1 MLTRKEYSIHKLMLK
16 IGVMKGEIVMLGL
29 ERGLVK
35 LEPYNDKW
43 SKLFDKERE
52 LLSSQLKDLI
62 VEIEHV
68 GSTSIEGLFAKPIID
83 IAIGVSSL
91 DVIIKLKEKVKE
103 LGYVEGPVSLD
114 GKHVFAK
121 YKEKK
126 ITHFLHVMIYNH
138 NLWVD
143 QISFRDYLRS
153 APDAKIEYIKL
164 KEELANKYPNDVISY
179 TNEKKKF
186 VDDIL
191 KRAKKL

>member
-1 MLTRKEYSIHKLMLK
+1 
-16 IGVMKGEIVMLGL
+16 MLGL

-43 SKLFDKERE
+43 SKLFDEERE
-52 LLSSQLKDLI
+52 LLSSQLKELI
-62 VEIEHV
+62 IAIEHV
-68 GSTSIEGLFAKPIID
+68 GSTSIVGLSAKPIID

-91 DVIIKLKEKVKE
+91 DVIIELKEKVRA
-103 LGYVEGPVSLD
+103 LGYVEVPVVID

-126 ITHFLHVMIYNH
+126 ITHFLHVMIYNQ
-138 NLWVD
+138 NLWLD

-153 APDAKIEYIKL
+153 NLDAKIEYIKL
-164 KEELANKYPNDVISY
+164 KEKLANKYPNNVISY

-186 VDDIL
+186 VDNIL

>member
-1 MLTRKEYSIHKLMLK
+1 
-16 IGVMKGEIVMLGL
+16 MLGL

-35 LEPYNDKW
+35 LEHYNNKW
-43 SKLFDKERE
+43 SKLFDEERE
-52 LLSSQLKDLI
+52 LLSSQLKELI
-62 VEIEHV
+62 IAIEHV

-91 DVIIKLKEKVKE
+91 DVIIELKEIVKA
-103 LGYVEGPVSLD
+103 LGYVEVPVSIE
-114 GKHVFAK
+114 GKHVFAR

-126 ITHFLHVMIYNH
+126 ITHFLHVMIYNQ
-138 NLWVD
+138 NPWID

-153 APDAKIEYIKL
+153 DLDAKIEYIKL
-164 KEELANKYPNDVISY
+164 KEKLANKYPNDVISY

-186 VDDIL
+186 VDHIL

>member
-1 MLTRKEYSIHKLMLK
+1 
-16 IGVMKGEIVMLGL
+16 MLGV

-43 SKLFDKERE
+43 SKLFDEERE
-52 LLSSQLKDLI
+52 LLSSQLKELI
-62 VEIEHV
+62 MAIEHV

-91 DVIIKLKEKVKE
+91 DKVRKIREKIKGI
-103 LGYVEGPVSLD
+103 GYFEVPVSID

-143 QISFRDYLRS
+143 QIFFRDYLRA

-164 KEELANKYPNDVISY
+164 KEELANKYPNDVVSY
-179 TNEKKKF
+179 TNEKKGF
-186 VDDIL
+186 VDNIL
-191 KRAKKL
+191 KRARNKELG

>member
-1 MLTRKEYSIHKLMLK
+1 
-16 IGVMKGEIVMLGL
+16 MLGL

-43 SKLFDKERE
+43 SKLFDEERE
-52 LLSSQLKDLI
+52 LLSSRLKELI
-62 VEIEHV
+62 IAIEHV

-91 DVIIKLKEKVKE
+91 DVIIELKEKVKD
-103 LGYVEGPVSLD
+103 LGYVEVPVSID
-114 GKHVFAK
+114 GKHVFAR

-126 ITHFLHVMIYNH
+126 ITHFLHVMMHNH
-138 NLWVD
+138 NLWID

-153 APDAKIEYIKL
+153 TPDAKIEYIKL
-164 KEELANKYPNDVISY
+164 KEELAKKFPNDVTSY

-186 VDDIL
+186 VDNIL
-191 KRAKKL
+191 KRSKKS

>member
-1 MLTRKEYSIHKLMLK
+1 
-16 IGVMKGEIVMLGL
+16 MLGL

-43 SKLFDKERE
+43 SKLFDEERE
-52 LLSSQLKDLI
+52 LLSSQLKELI
-62 VEIEHV
+62 IAIEHV

-91 DVIIKLKEKVKE
+91 NVIIELKEKVKAI
-103 LGYVEGPVSLD
+103 GYVEVLVSID
-114 GKHVFAK
+114 GKHVFAR

-126 ITHFLHVMIYNH
+126 ITHFLHIMRYNQ
-138 NLWVD
+138 NLWLD

-153 APDAKIEYIKL
+153 DPDAKIEYIKI
-164 KEELANKYPNDVISY
+164 KAELANKYPNDVVSC
-179 TNEKKKF
+179 TNKKKKF

-191 KRAKKL
+191 KRAKKLQ

>member
-1 MLTRKEYSIHKLMLK
+1 
-16 IGVMKGEIVMLGL
+16 MLGL

-43 SKLFDKERE
+43 SKLFDEERE
-52 LLSSQLKDLI
+52 LLFSRLKELI
-62 VEIEHV
+62 IAIEHV

-91 DVIIKLKEKVKE
+91 DVIIELKEKVKA
-103 LGYVEGPVSLD
+103 LGYVEVPVSID
-114 GKHVFAK
+114 GKHVFAR

-126 ITHFLHVMIYNH
+126 ITHFVHVMIYNR
-138 NLWVD
+138 NLWID

-153 APDAKIEYIKL
+153 DLDAKIEYIKL
-164 KEELANKYPNDVISY
+164 KEKLANKYPNDVISY

-186 VDDIL
+186 VDNIL
-191 KRAKKL
+191 KRAKKV

>member
-1 MLTRKEYSIHKLMLK
+1 MNILYTESMLK
-16 IGVMKGEIVMLGL
+16 IGVMKGETVMLGV

-52 LLSSQLKDLI
+52 LLSSQLNNLI

-103 LGYVEGPVSLD
+103 VGYIEVPVSLD

-121 YKEKK
+121 YKERK

-164 KEELANKYPNDVISY
+164 KEELANRYPNDVISY

-186 VDDIL
+186 VDNIL
-191 KRAKKL
+191 ERAKKM

>member
-1 MLTRKEYSIHKLMLK
+1 
-16 IGVMKGEIVMLGL
+16 MLGL

-43 SKLFDKERE
+43 SKLFDEERE
-52 LLSSQLKDLI
+52 LLSSHLKELI
-62 VEIEHV
+62 VAIEHV

-91 DVIIKLKEKVKE
+91 NVIIELKEKVKA
-103 LGYVEGPVSLD
+103 LGYVEVPVSID

-126 ITHFLHVMIYNH
+126 ITHFLHVMIYKQS
-138 NLWVD
+138 LWID

-153 APDAKIEYIKL
+153 DLDAKIEYIKL
-164 KEELANKYPNDVISY
+164 KEKLADKYPNDVISY

-186 VDDIL
+186 VDNIL
-191 KRAKKL
+191 KRAKELG

>member
-1 MLTRKEYSIHKLMLK
+1 
-16 IGVMKGEIVMLGL
+16 MLGL

-43 SKLFDKERE
+43 SKLFDEERE
-52 LLSSQLKDLI
+52 LLSSQLKELI
-62 VEIEHV
+62 IAIEHV

-91 DVIIKLKEKVKE
+91 DVIIELKEEVKV
-103 LGYVEGPVSLD
+103 LGYVEVPISID
-114 GKHVFAK
+114 GKHVFAR

-126 ITHFLHVMIYNH
+126 ITHFLHVMIYNQ

-153 APDAKIEYIKL
+153 NLDEKIEYIKL
-164 KEELANKYPNDVISY
+164 KEKLANKYPNNVISY

-191 KRAKKL
+191 KRAKELW

>member
-1 MLTRKEYSIHKLMLK
+1 
-16 IGVMKGEIVMLGL
+16 MLGL

-35 LEPYNDKW
+35 LEPYNNKW
-43 SKLFDKERE
+43 SKLFDGERE
-52 LLSSQLKDLI
+52 LLSSQLKELI
-62 VEIEHV
+62 ITIEHV
-68 GSTSIEGLFAKPIID
+68 GSTSIVGLSAKPIID

-91 DVIIKLKEKVKE
+91 DVIIELQEKVKA
-103 LGYVEGPVSLD
+103 LGYVEVPLSID
-114 GKHVFAK
+114 GKHVFAR

-138 NLWVD
+138 NLWID

-153 APDAKIEYIKL
+153 DLDAKIAYITL

-186 VDDIL
+186 VDEIL
-191 KRAKKL
+191 KRAKEYGSDERK

>member
-1 MLTRKEYSIHKLMLK
+1 
-16 IGVMKGEIVMLGL
+16 MLGL

-35 LEPYNDKW
+35 LEPYNNKW
-43 SKLFDKERE
+43 SKLFDGERE
-52 LLSSQLKDLI
+52 LLSAQLKELI
-62 VEIEHV
+62 ITIEHV
-68 GSTSIEGLFAKPIID
+68 GSTSIVGLSAKPIID

-91 DVIIKLKEKVKE
+91 DVIIELQEKVKA
-103 LGYVEGPVSLD
+103 LGYVEVPVSID
-114 GKHVFAK
+114 GKHVFAR

-138 NLWVD
+138 NLWID

-153 APDAKIEYIKL
+153 DLDARIAYITL

-186 VDDIL
+186 VDEIL
-191 KRAKKL
+191 KRAKEYGSDEHK

>member
-1 MLTRKEYSIHKLMLK
+1 
-16 IGVMKGEIVMLGL
+16 MLGV

-43 SKLFDKERE
+43 SKLFDEERE
-52 LLSSQLKDLI
+52 LLSSQLNNLI

-103 LGYVEGPVSLD
+103 LGYVEVPVSLD

-126 ITHFLHVMIYNH
+126 ITHFFHVMIYNQ
-138 NLWVD
+138 NLWLD

-153 APDAKIEYIKL
+153 APDAKLEYIKL
-164 KEELANKYPNDVISY
+164 KEELANKYPNDVTSY

-186 VDDIL
+186 VDNIL
-191 KRAKKL
+191 KRAKKV

>member
-1 MLTRKEYSIHKLMLK
+1 
-16 IGVMKGEIVMLGL
+16 MLGL

-43 SKLFDKERE
+43 SKLFDEERE
-52 LLSSQLKDLI
+52 LLSSQLKELI
-62 VEIEHV
+62 TEIEHV

-91 DVIIKLKEKVKE
+91 DVIIELKEKVKD
-103 LGYVEGPVSLD
+103 LGYVEVPVRVG
-114 GKHVFAK
+114 GKHVFAR
-121 YKEKK
+121 YNEKK
-126 ITHFLHVMIYNH
+126 ITHFLHVMIH
-138 NLWVD
+138 DQNLWID

-153 APDAKIEYIKL
+153 DSDAKIEYIKI
-164 KEELANKYPNDVISY
+164 KEELANKYPNDVVSY
-179 TNEKKKF
+179 TNKKKKF

>member
-1 MLTRKEYSIHKLMLK
+1 MLK
-16 IGVMKGEIVMLGL
+16 IGGMKGETVMLGV

-52 LLSSQLKDLI
+52 LLSSQLKNLI

-103 LGYVEGPVSLD
+103 LGYVEVPVSLD
-114 GKHVFAK
+114 SKHVFAK

-126 ITHFLHVMIYNH
+126 ITHFLHVMIYNQ
-138 NLWVD
+138 NLWLD

-191 KRAKKL
+191 RRAKKL

>member
-1 MLTRKEYSIHKLMLK
+1 
-16 IGVMKGEIVMLGL
+16 MLGL

-43 SKLFDKERE
+43 SKLFDEERE
-52 LLSSQLKDLI
+52 MLSSRLKKI
-62 VEIEHV
+62 IIAIEYV
-68 GSTSIEGLFAKPIID
+68 GSTSIEGLSAKPIID

-91 DVIIKLKEKVKE
+91 DVIIELKEKVKA
-103 LGYVEGPVSLD
+103 LGYVEVPVSID
-114 GKHVFAK
+114 GKHVFAR

-126 ITHFLHVMIYNH
+126 ITHFLHVMIYNQ
-138 NLWVD
+138 NLWID

-153 APDAKIEYIKL
+153 DPDAKIAYIKL

-186 VDDIL
+186 VDEIL
-191 KRAKKL
+191 KRAKEYGSDERK